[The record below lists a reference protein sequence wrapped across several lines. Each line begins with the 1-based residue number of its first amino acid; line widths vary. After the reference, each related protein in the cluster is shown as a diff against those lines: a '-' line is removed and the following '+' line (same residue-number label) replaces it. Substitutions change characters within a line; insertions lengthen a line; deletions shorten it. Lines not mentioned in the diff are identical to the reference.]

1 MKKLLKEYNLNS
13 DMQYYEII
21 LDSIT
26 NGQRNQAI
34 NQFKALP
41 KANKKQFVVA
51 INTNWDTQLLN
62 TEKELFINLL

>member
-13 DMQYYEII
+13 DMQYFEMI